1 MKRLTFDIN
10 EQLFLEFKTYCVKH
24 KISIKDLLTKI
35 IQEKLNQS

>member
-1 MKRLTFDIN
+1 MKRLTFDID

-35 IQEKLNQS
+35 IQEKLNQN